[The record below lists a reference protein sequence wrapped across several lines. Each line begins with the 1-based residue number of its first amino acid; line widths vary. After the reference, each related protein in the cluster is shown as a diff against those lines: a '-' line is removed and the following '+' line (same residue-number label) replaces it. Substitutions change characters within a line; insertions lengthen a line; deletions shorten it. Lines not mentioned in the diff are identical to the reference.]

1 MKKRVIIEIEDVAY
15 EPFMGMVK
23 LCPQAEIV
31 GVCEEVDVMAER
43 EVCMKQVIET
53 LRANKVFRHYYD
65 YTWIMMA
72 LNEGLVDDFDAFRSP
87 QAFLDYLYE
96 IGIRELPS
104 RITLSVAYAKTLDS
118 YPDWTFIDV
127 KKASETLRRKN
138 VVKQFLSA
146 YIKAKIANVNR
157 IVNK

>member
-1 MKKRVIIEIEDVAY
+1 
-15 EPFMGMVK
+15 
-23 LCPQAEIV
+23 
-31 GVCEEVDVMAER
+31 
-43 EVCMKQVIET
+43 
-53 LRANKVFRHYYD
+53 
-65 YTWIMMA
+65 
-72 LNEGLVDDFDAFRSP
+72 
-87 QAFLDYLYE
+87 
-96 IGIRELPS
+96 
-104 RITLSVAYAKTLDS
+104 VAYAKTLDS